1 MTHEIRDQRRPGW
14 LWLRNEIIDQ
24 YGAELGAIGIAVYVA
39 LCKHA
44 DNDTQECYPS
54 HAAIGKAIGL
64 SAPTVSK
71 ALARLCELNLITVEH
86 RYDDAGRQTSNL
98 YTLLDFRPVE
108 KPDTHPGY
116 KPDTG
121 VGYPDFRRTRLNELD
136 SMNKTGGLVSGDDLA
151 AIQSGDVSAKE
162 DAPPKPRRATTPK
175 SSMDTTMA
183 QALASVCRQDL
194 RIEGVRAHITPIA
207 ADLSQAGYKPEQVAR
222 LYGRGG
228 WWYLNDWRGQKGSV
242 PTPKQIEATIAL
254 ATQQQARAPRKRSA
268 DGAIRMPST
277 SGGRR

>member
-44 DNDTQECYPS
+44 DNDTQECFPS
-54 HAAIGKAIGL
+54 HAAIGKAVGL
-64 SAPTVSK
+64 SAPTVRK
-71 ALARLCELNLITVEH
+71 ALDKLCDLNIIAREQRFDES
-86 RYDDAGRQTSNL
+86 GRQTSNL
-98 YTLLDFRPVE
+98 YYLLDLPPVE
-108 KPDTHPGY
+108 KPDTPPQY
-116 KPDTG
+116 KSNRG
-121 VGYPDFRRTRLNELD
+121 VGYTDLPRTRLNELD
-136 SMNKTGGLVSGDDLA
+136 SMNKTGSLVSGDDLA

-162 DAPPKPRRATTPK
+162 DAPPKPRRNTTPK

-183 QALASVCRQDL
+183 QAVASVCRQDL

-207 ADLSQAGYKPEQVAR
+207 ADLSKVGYKPEQVAR

-254 ATQQQARAPRKRSA
+254 ATQQQPRAPRKRSA